1 MRASRTLK
9 LITAKGKLE
18 FPCVEFAL
26 LYDTAFVYL
35 AEFTP
40 MNLWLIAEVA
50 QNSFLLQYQA
60 IYLVLQSIDD
70 ECQHLFTAFRC
81 PLRKEDRI
89 HPVYN
94 KRT

>member
-1 MRASRTLK
+1 MRARSRTLK
-9 LITAKGKLE
+9 LTAKGKLE

-60 IYLVLQSIDD
+60 IYLVLQ
-70 ECQHLFTAFRC
+70 
-81 PLRKEDRI
+81 
-89 HPVYN
+89 
-94 KRT
+94 